1 MSVKARLSGL
11 VLAAAVIALP
21 LAVAGPAS
29 AYPPGTDPVVSTAAG
44 VFVLGA
50 GIPATLT
57 NAQPSCTAQFVLSGP
72 GADVTRTAT
81 VGADAT
87 ATTTFPG
94 LSAAGSYTIT
104 SQTIATEGQ
113 TGCESAA
120 STTSFRVT
128 TTPTGGV
135 ETGDGATQ
143 PASDQ
148 MPLLAGGL
156 VLIGAALTLGAVTL
170 RRRKGAVA

>member
-1 MSVKARLSGL
+1 MSAKARLTGL

-21 LAVAGPAS
+21 IAVAGPAS

-44 VFVLGA
+44 VFALGA

-72 GADVTRTAT
+72 GADMTRTAT

-94 LSAAGSYTIT
+94 RSAAGTYTIT
-104 SQTIATEGQ
+104 SQTVATAGQ

-120 STTSFRVT
+120 ATTTFRVT
-128 TTPTGGV
+128 ATPTGGV
-135 ETGDGATQ
+135 ATGDGATQ

-148 MPLLAGGL
+148 VPLLVGGL
-156 VLIGAALTLGAVTL
+156 VLIGAAFTLGAVTL